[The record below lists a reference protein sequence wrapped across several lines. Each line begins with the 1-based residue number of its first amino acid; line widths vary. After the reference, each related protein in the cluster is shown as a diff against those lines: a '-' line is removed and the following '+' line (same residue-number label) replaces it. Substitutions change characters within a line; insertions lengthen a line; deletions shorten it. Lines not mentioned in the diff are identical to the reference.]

1 MLVQTSKRSHESNSI
16 VNYFSVVSSSDL
28 CSKKEGHAN
37 DSTIKKKKKEKE
49 NRKIRTNISLRY

>member
-37 DSTIKKKKKEKE
+37 DSTIKKKEKRKRKQE
-49 NRKIRTNISLRY
+49 N